1 MARRA
6 KSTTTKKTTAKSMA
20 KDVADKV
27 VKKASKKV
35 QQKASNWVVKFVAF
49 VILFLISVCGVFYF
63 SLNYVPNARYE
74 EQIMRPNMKEA
85 YYVSQWCR
93 DDFGKTE
100 FPLWDNTRVDCL
112 TKDYA
117 IEFDF
122 AHKWAESVGQS
133 LYYAKMTGKKPAV
146 AIIMSD
152 LSDYKYVKR
161 IERLENGIK
170 IFLIKA
176 Y

>member
-1 MARRA
+1 MGR
-6 KSTTTKKTTAKSMA
+6 KTKKKSGY
-20 KDVADKV
+20 K
-27 VKKASKKV
+27 
-35 QQKASNWVVKFVAF
+35 NKFIAF
-49 VILFLISVCGVFYF
+49 VISFLCIASGVLYIT
-63 SLNYVPNARYE
+63 LNYVPQKLYE
-74 EQIMRPNMKEA
+74 TQNMRSGMKES

-93 DDFGKTE
+93 DDFGKRE
-100 FPLWDNTRVDCL
+100 FVLWDNTRVDCL

-122 AHKWAESVGQS
+122 AKKWAESIGQS

-146 AIIMSD
+146 VLI
-152 LSDYKYVKR
+152 LSQLEDYKYVKR
-161 IERLENGIK
+161 IERLDNGIK

>member
-1 MARRA
+1 MGRK
-6 KSTTTKKTTAKSMA
+6 KSTTSKTSAKSIT
-20 KDVADKV
+20 KGVADKV
-27 VKKASKKV
+27 VKKTAKKV
-35 QQKASNWVVKFVAF
+35 MQKSSSWVSKFVAF
-49 VILFLISVCGVFYF
+49 LIFVILSSCGVFYF
-63 SLNYVPNARYE
+63 SLNYVPKSRYE

-93 DDFGKTE
+93 DDFGKQE
-100 FPLWDNTRVDCL
+100 FLLWDNTRVDCL

-146 AIIMSD
+146 VLIMSE